1 MRRGFTFI
9 EVIAAIAILGT
20 LLAIAVPVYVRA
32 RSVANERAVV
42 GTMRALYYGQAVH
55 LSERD
60 AFGTLD
66 ELATLGYVDLGAPP
80 GPSVT
85 FTRTFYDWEFA
96 VTSDRQSWT
105 ARARPETYGATGRN
119 CYYADSRGVIRF
131 ADGSSGGFAAGP
143 SSPAIR

>member
-60 AFGTLD
+60 AFGTLE
-66 ELATLGYVDLGAPP
+66 ELAARGYVDLGAPP
-80 GPSVT
+80 GPSVA
-85 FTRTFYDWEFA
+85 FTRTFYAWEFA
-96 VTSDRQSWT
+96 VTADRQSWT
-105 ARARPETYGATGRN
+105 ARAKPEAYGATGRA
-119 CYYADSRGVIRF
+119 CYFADRTGVVRF
-131 ADGSSGGFAAGP
+131 ADGSSGAFAAGP
-143 SSPAIR
+143 TSPAIR